1 MRTRPPALA
10 VMARAPGSEVVKS
23 RLHAA
28 LGVGPATLLYRCFLL
43 DGLEAAAALPGLAPV
58 LAFSPPHAAR
68 AMAALAPAGMR
79 LVAQRGADLG
89 ARMAHL
95 AAELLADGHR
105 AALLIGSDL
114 PTLPAAHLTEASR
127 ALAPGAAD
135 LVLGPAE
142 DGGYYLI
149 GLARPAPALFEGIA
163 WSTAGVLEAT
173 RARARGLGLREH
185 LLPPWYDVDTPAD
198 LDRLRRDLGTP
209 GAGAWRT
216 RRWLA
221 AFAPQRS

>member
-1 MRTRPPALA
+1 
-10 VMARAPGSEVVKS
+10 
-23 RLHAA
+23 
-28 LGVGPATLLYRCFLL
+28 
-43 DGLEAAAALPGLAPV
+43 
-58 LAFSPPHAAR
+58 
-68 AMAALAPAGMR
+68 MR

>member
-1 MRTRPPALA
+1 MTRPPALA

-127 ALAPGAAD
+127 ALAAGAAD

-163 WSTAGVLEAT
+163 WSSAGVLEAT

-209 GAGAWRT
+209 GVGAWRT

-221 AFAPQRS
+221 AFAPERS